1 MARMNRRSA
10 AGRMLSD
17 TAYIG
22 NRVSWKTS
30 LVLGVFF
37 FVFFYWLVPACLAN
51 YAVDVKSQAV
61 RSAIEAIYGRRILW
75 FKWLAV
81 AIALLFSYFAA
92 RNYLRV
98 QRHTRFGERNASIF
112 ARILARLLD

>member
-1 MARMNRRSA
+1 MNRRSA

-22 NRVSWKTS
+22 NRVSWKAS
-30 LVLGVFF
+30 LVLGAFF
-37 FVFFYWLVPACLAN
+37 FVFLYWLVPAWLGN
-51 YAVDVKSQAV
+51 YAVDVKNQAV
-61 RSAIEAIYGRRILW
+61 RSAIEAVLGRRIHW
-75 FKWLAV
+75 FNWLAV

-98 QRHTRFGERNASIF
+98 QRHTRVGERNASF
-112 ARILARLLD
+112 VARILARLLD